1 MKKKFLILC
10 ILLLAIINIYS
21 QNNAEREYFSF
32 TVGPSFPLGGYAKK
46 DFKNVAS
53 GFAKT
58 GGNVNISYYR
68 LMGKKTGITATL
80 LGQIN
85 PLNAS
90 AIAQAFDQSPFN
102 SFSFGSQPGQPVPSN
117 GTIYPNWHVDN
128 SSWKIA
134 ALMFGGYGEFNSGN
148 GSKISFFTRA
158 LIGALYASSPS
169 LKASSITDT
178 AAAYLTQSSGSAVG
192 FSFLL
197 GAGIKYKLTSRISL
211 LSGIEYLGTTKLTF
225 KNIKAVVT
233 TTKGREGTIEHT
245 ISQGFTNGNATQS
258 FNALNLNF
266 GIGLNLN

>member
-1 MKKKFLILC
+1 MKKKFLILS
-10 ILLLAIINIYS
+10 ILLFVMMDIYS
-21 QNNAEREYFSF
+21 QNNADKEYLSF
-32 TVGPSFPLGGYAKK
+32 TIGPSFPVGGYAKK
-46 DFKNVAS
+46 DFQNLSS

-58 GGNVNISYYR
+58 GGVINISYYR

-85 PLNAS
+85 PLNTS
-90 AIAQAFDQSPFN
+90 AVAQTFNQVPFN
-102 SFSFGSQPGQPVPSN
+102 SFGFGSQPGQLPPAN
-117 GTIYPNWHVDN
+117 ETIYPNWHVDN
-128 SSWKIA
+128 RSWKIA

-148 GSKISFFTRA
+148 GSKISFVTRA

-197 GAGIKYKLTSRISL
+197 GAGIKYKLSSRISL

-225 KNIKAVVT
+225 KDIKAVVT
-233 TTKGREGTIEHT
+233 TTKGREGTLEHT
-245 ISQGFTNGNATQS
+245 VSQGFTTGNATQKI
-258 FNALNLNF
+258 NDLNLNF
-266 GIGLNLN
+266 GIGLNFN